1 MRRKAEVRRQPV
13 AAPPRRDSRPPDLSS
28 SQLLS
33 LHASAGNAAV
43 AQLLTGR
50 PTVQRHAG
58 IDPAAAAHI
67 PTAAEQKDMPSVAE
81 APGLKTEAAELQ
93 EEWKEVKKRVDEWKP
108 PTTDDEKKKLEA
120 TQALEADKK
129 RLKEIENRVV
139 EIKRK
144 LKVRIKGDEEETLTR
159 NGIKGGA
166 AAWFADVKPMTFLG
180 KPATVHKLLADRLRQ
195 AESALKSFPTP
206 DKGWVQEG
214 HSTLRAPG
222 ESLHSF
228 GLAIDLNPGT
238 NPWLVRP
245 TGVYEP
251 AKWTSAYLGAI
262 EHALLLVRGEKLS
275 DDPFFDRPKEAD
287 KDKRVEASY
296 DKMKKSSDAL
306 AEYFTL
312 ADKDKLPQ
320 LQAKILQNDPKGKT
334 KDWLTKIKA
343 DKKAVVNVGASK
355 SWKNPQKGFLNLDK
369 QLVKAM
375 TASTGAGLTWLGDDT
390 IAGRDI
396 MHFDTRGVGPI
407 KAIWNSA
414 NKTFTGLGNG

>member
-1 MRRKAEVRRQPV
+1 MRQRADVGRRPV
-13 AAPPRRDSRPPDLSS
+13 ATRSGRTGRPGLGSS
-28 SQLLS
+28 HI
-33 LHASAGNAAV
+33 LHLQHTAGNAAV
-43 AQLLTGR
+43 TQLLAAR

-81 APGLKTEAAELQ
+81 APTLKTEAAQLQ
-93 EEWKEVKKRVDEWKP
+93 EEWKELKKKVDEWKP
-108 PTTDDEKKKLEA
+108 PVTDDEKKKLEA
-120 TQALEADKK
+120 TQQLEADKK

-144 LKVRIKGDEEETLTR
+144 LKVRVKGDEEETLTR
-159 NGIKGGA
+159 NGVKGGA
-166 AAWFADVKPMTFLG
+166 AAWFADVKTMTFLG
-180 KPATVHKLLADRLRQ
+180 KNATVHKLLADRLRT
-195 AESALKSFPTP
+195 AEAALKNLPVP
-206 DKGWVQEG
+206 KKGWVQEP

-228 GLAIDLNPGT
+228 GLAIDLNPAT

-251 AKWTSAYLGAI
+251 AKWTKAYLGAI

-296 DKMKKSSDAL
+296 EKMKKASDAL

-312 ADKDKLPQ
+312 AAKDKLPQ
-320 LQAKILQNDPKGKT
+320 LNDKILKNDPKGKA
-334 KDWLTKIKA
+334 KDWVKKITA
-343 DKKAVVNVGASK
+343 DKNAVVNVAASK
-355 SWKNPQKGFLNLDK
+355 SWKNPKQGFLNLDK

-390 IAGRDI
+390 IAGRDV
-396 MHFDTRGVGPI
+396 MHFDMRGVGPI
-407 KAIWNSA
+407 KGIWNSA